1 MALRLGWRDPENRS
15 QVQCNPI
22 IVDGALYG
30 TSPGLALFALDAA
43 TGEKLWRFD
52 PFGGEYGLFGA
63 GVNRGVTLW
72 NDRILYTAGDKLY
85 AVSRQDGQE
94 IFSIDLHV
102 GLPDHAQ
109 DLFLTSNT
117 PGIIFEDLLI
127 LGHRAAEALP
137 AVPGDIRAFDVR
149 TGELVWSFHT
159 IPHPGEFG
167 YDTWPEDA
175 WQLSGGANA
184 WAGLSLDSERGI
196 VYVPTGS
203 AAYDFYGGDR
213 LGQNLFANTLLAL
226 DARTGERIW
235 HYQFVHHD
243 VWDRDLPAPPNLI
256 RVKGVD
262 AVAQITK
269 SGHVFVFDRETGE
282 PLFPIEE
289 QTVEASDLEGE
300 EVWPTQ
306 PLPTKPPPFARQRLT
321 ANNLRDFARERF
333 ERLRPSAAFTPPS
346 REGTVIFPGY
356 DGGGEWG
363 GAAFDAETETLYVN
377 ASEMPWVLTMID
389 VADGET
395 HSGRLA
401 YATHCLYCHGVE
413 REGDPLGIYP
423 SLENLDDEGN
433 VRDVIRDGL
442 GVMPAFAHLEADEME
457 SLVAY
462 LFGRDDP
469 FPGQVLYSHV
479 KFRSTGYHRFVD
491 ENGDPAVE
499 PPWGTLSAIDLARGE
514 ILWQVALGGATG
526 TENYGG
532 PVVTAGGLVFIAATK
547 DEAFRAFDKQT
558 GELLWEVTLPAGGY
572 ATPSTYTVEGRQY
585 VVIAAGGGKMGT
597 QSGDAYFAYALP

>member
-1 MALRLGWRDPENRS
+1 M
-15 QVQCNPI
+15 
-22 IVDGALYG
+22 
-30 TSPGLALFALDAA
+30 
-43 TGEKLWRFD
+43 
-52 PFGGEYGLFGA
+52 
-63 GVNRGVTLW
+63 
-72 NDRILYTAGDKLY
+72 
-85 AVSRQDGQE
+85 
-94 IFSIDLHV
+94 
-102 GLPDHAQ
+102 
-109 DLFLTSNT
+109 
-117 PGIIFEDLLI
+117 
-127 LGHRAAEALP
+127 
-137 AVPGDIRAFDVR
+137 
-149 TGELVWSFHT
+149 
-159 IPHPGEFG
+159 
-167 YDTWPEDA
+167 
-175 WQLSGGANA
+175 
-184 WAGLSLDSERGI
+184 SLDSERGI

-235 HYQFVHHD
+235 HYQFVHDD

-256 RVKGVD
+256 RVNGVD

-333 ERLRPSAAFTPPS
+333 ERLRPTVAFTPPS
-346 REGTVIFPGY
+346 REGTVIFPGF
-356 DGGGEWG
+356 DGGGEWD

-423 SLENLDDEGN
+423 SLENLDDEGY

-479 KFRSTGYHRFVD
+479 KFRSTGYHCFVD

-558 GELLWEVTLPAGGY
+558 GELLWEVDPIARRFQNR
-572 ATPSTYTVEGRQY
+572 SRQVPHP
-585 VVIAAGGGKMGT
+585 VVVF
-597 QSGDAYFAYALP
+597 QEQDRLSPVQHWRRDRRLV

>member
-1 MALRLGWRDPENRS
+1 
-15 QVQCNPI
+15 
-22 IVDGALYG
+22 
-30 TSPGLALFALDAA
+30 
-43 TGEKLWRFD
+43 
-52 PFGGEYGLFGA
+52 
-63 GVNRGVTLW
+63 
-72 NDRILYTAGDKLY
+72 
-85 AVSRQDGQE
+85 
-94 IFSIDLHV
+94 
-102 GLPDHAQ
+102 
-109 DLFLTSNT
+109 
-117 PGIIFEDLLI
+117 
-127 LGHRAAEALP
+127 
-137 AVPGDIRAFDVR
+137 
-149 TGELVWSFHT
+149 VWSFHT
-159 IPHPGEFG
+159 IPHPGELG

-175 WQLSGGANA
+175 WQRSGGANS
-184 WAGLSLDSERGI
+184 WAGLSLDPERAI

-226 DARTGERIW
+226 NARTGERIW

-243 VWDRDLPAPPNLI
+243 AWDRDLPAPPNLI
-256 RVKGVD
+256 RVGGVD

-289 QTVEASDLEGE
+289 QPVEASDLEGE

-306 PLPTKPPPFARQRLT
+306 PLPTRLPPFARQRLT
-321 ANNLRDFARERF
+321 VNNLREFARERF
-333 ERLRPSAAFTPPS
+333 ERLRPTVSFTPPS

-401 YATHCLYCHGVE
+401 YATHCLYCHSVE
-413 REGDPLGIYP
+413 REGGPLGIYP
-423 SLENLDDEGN
+423 SLEDLDDESYA
-433 VRDVIRDGL
+433 RDVIQDGR
-442 GVMPAFAHLEADEME
+442 GVMPAFAHLEAYEIE

-462 LFGRDDP
+462 LFARDDP
-469 FPGQVLYSHV
+469 FPGQVSYSQV
-479 KFRSTGYHRFVD
+479 KFRSSGYHRFVD
-491 ENGDPAVE
+491 EDGNPAVQ
-499 PPWGTLSAIDLARGE
+499 PPWGTLSAIDLRRGE
-514 ILWQVALGGATG
+514 IRWQVPLGGATG

-532 PVVTAGGLVFIAATK
+532 PVVTADGLVFIAATK

-558 GELLWEVTLPAGGY
+558 GELLWEVNLPAGVY
-572 ATPSTYTVEGRQY
+572 ATPSTYSVGGRQY

-597 QSGDAYFAYALP
+597 QSGDAYLAYAIP

>member
-1 MALRLGWRDPENRS
+1 MSSFSTARPPSRS
-15 QVQCNPI
+15 
-22 IVDGALYG
+22 
-30 TSPGLALFALDAA
+30 
-43 TGEKLWRFD
+43 
-52 PFGGEYGLFGA
+52 
-63 GVNRGVTLW
+63 
-72 NDRILYTAGDKLY
+72 
-85 AVSRQDGQE
+85 
-94 IFSIDLHV
+94 
-102 GLPDHAQ
+102 
-109 DLFLTSNT
+109 
-117 PGIIFEDLLI
+117 
-127 LGHRAAEALP
+127 
-137 AVPGDIRAFDVR
+137 
-149 TGELVWSFHT
+149 
-159 IPHPGEFG
+159 
-167 YDTWPEDA
+167 
-175 WQLSGGANA
+175 
-184 WAGLSLDSERGI
+184 
-196 VYVPTGS
+196 
-203 AAYDFYGGDR
+203 
-213 LGQNLFANTLLAL
+213 
-226 DARTGERIW
+226 
-235 HYQFVHHD
+235 
-243 VWDRDLPAPPNLI
+243 
-256 RVKGVD
+256 
-262 AVAQITK
+262 
-269 SGHVFVFDRETGE
+269 
-282 PLFPIEE
+282 FPIEE

-333 ERLRPSAAFTPPS
+333 ERLRPTVAFTPPS
-346 REGTVIFPGY
+346 REGTVIFPGF

-423 SLENLDDEGN
+423 SLENLDDEGY
-433 VRDVIRDGL
+433 VRDVIRDGP

-547 DEAFRAFDKQT
+547 DEAFRAFDKQRRYQQERPCQNDGCAPAIGSGSAAKFR
-558 GELLWEVTLPAGGY
+558 GE
-572 ATPSTYTVEGRQY
+572 S
-585 VVIAAGGGKMGT
+585 
-597 QSGDAYFAYALP
+597 SGSDRGDQCA

>member
-1 MALRLGWRDPENRS
+1 M
-15 QVQCNPI
+15 
-22 IVDGALYG
+22 
-30 TSPGLALFALDAA
+30 
-43 TGEKLWRFD
+43 
-52 PFGGEYGLFGA
+52 
-63 GVNRGVTLW
+63 
-72 NDRILYTAGDKLY
+72 
-85 AVSRQDGQE
+85 SRQDGQE

-137 AVPGDIRAFDVR
+137 AVPGDIRGFDVR

-167 YDTWPEDA
+167 YDTWPKDA
-175 WQLSGGANA
+175 GQLSGGANA

-442 GVMPAFAHLEADEME
+442 GVMPAFAHLETDEME

-514 ILWQVALGGATG
+514 ILWQVPLGGATG

-558 GELLWEVTLPAGGY
+558 GELLWDVTLPAGGY
-572 ATPSTYTVEGRQY
+572 ATPSTYSVEGRQY

-597 QSGDAYFAYALP
+597 QSGDAYLAYALH